1 MPRPAPRPS
10 AIGRHG
16 LVALVLLAIAGLMV
30 GVGLFTGDLLG
41 RSMRLQNR
49 LDQARERAFSIG
61 RLRLDLDEAET
72 GQRGYLLTGSAA
84 YLAPYERAARRV
96 GDDVTRLAELVRDQ
110 AWAQAGA
117 AQLQALADEKLA
129 ELRKTLDLAQRGE
142 TKAAMAIVLGGQGE
156 RTQETLRART
166 GALLEAARAERTQYQ
181 SELAATR
188 SDLLTLLM
196 LATGAGFALAGL
208 TVLGLLVSRAR
219 LKASQARLR
228 EETARLGAAAAI
240 VRPGIGIFDCAGRLR
255 TKNERLALRLG
266 IDGAKVYQ
274 DMSFAELVELTEGWQ
289 PAVLARPPP
298 TTETG
303 AVAAEMRK
311 DGRVLEVWRGPMP
324 DGGQML
330 VVADITQ
337 RLEMERLARDAQ
349 KLDALGR
356 LTGGVAHDFNNLLQ
370 AVQANL
376 ELLERQLD
384 PVSPLRARLAAAL
397 AGVQRGARLT
407 RSLLAFAR
415 RQRLTPVPVDVQT
428 LVGQLMQM
436 LRDTLP
442 ATIELVFLKAP
453 ELWPVQA
460 DPEQLESALLN
471 LVLNARDAM
480 PSGGQIVVEATNL
493 AVLAPRQI
501 GADTLSRGEYVGI
514 TIRDSGIGMTEEQ
527 LARAVEPFFST
538 KGVRGSGLG
547 LSMVHG
553 FARQSRGGLDLESA
567 PGVGTTVR
575 LYLPRARGTP
585 AATIGEPAAD
595 LPLGQGETVL
605 VVEDDPAVLGA
616 VVAALHDLGYRTITA
631 ENGAAALAIL
641 QSGARPALLFSDVVM
656 PGPVGAVEMAER
668 ARRIVGPS
676 LPVVFTS
683 GYAEDALVAAGGLPP
698 GARLLAKPW
707 RTDELA
713 RRLRQALSANP
724 ARRLRVVLAEDDSLL
739 RGVVA
744 EILAADGHEVRAAG
758 SAGEALHLLDGG
770 ADVLIADLSLPDMD
784 GTHLAAQA
792 RQASPGLRVIIATG
806 HGRELGG
813 PALPH
818 VRLDKP
824 FTAVRLRD
832 ALVEAM
838 A

>member
-1 MPRPAPRPS
+1 MPQPAPRPS
-10 AIGRHG
+10 PAGRNR
-16 LVALVLLAIAGLMV
+16 LFALVLVVAAGLV
-30 GVGLFTGDLLG
+30 GAVGLFTGDLLG
-41 RSMRLQNR
+41 RSMRLQDR
-49 LDQARERAFSIG
+49 LVVVRERIFSIG

-72 GQRGYLLTGSAA
+72 GQRGYLLTASRA
-84 YLAPYERAARRV
+84 YLAPYERAVRRV
-96 GDDVTRLAELVRDQ
+96 GDDFARLADLVRNQ
-110 AWAQAGA
+110 PLVEAEA
-117 AQLQALADEKLA
+117 AQLRALAEEKLA
-129 ELRKTLDLAQRGE
+129 ELKQTLDLAQRGE
-142 TKAAMAIVLGGQGE
+142 TKAAMEIVMAGQGE
-156 RTQETLRART
+156 RIQEELRARA
-166 GALLEAARAERTQYQ
+166 GALLEATRAERAQLEAEWAAAR
-181 SELAATR
+181 SE
-188 SDLLTLLM
+188 LLTLLM
-196 LATGAGFALAGL
+196 LATGAGFSLAGL
-208 TVLGLLVSRAR
+208 TVLGLLVSRGR
-219 LKASQARLR
+219 LKASEARLR

-240 VRPGIGIFDCAGRLR
+240 VRSGIGIFDRAGRLR
-255 TKNERLALRLG
+255 IKNERLALRLG
-266 IDGAKVYQ
+266 IDAASVQQ

-289 PAVLARPPP
+289 PAVLSRPPP

-303 AVAAEMRK
+303 PVAAQMRRG
-311 DGRVLEVWRGPMP
+311 GRVVEVWRGPMP

-330 VVADITQ
+330 VVADITE
-337 RLEMERLARDAQ
+337 RLDMERLARDAQ

-376 ELLERQLD
+376 ELLERQMD
-384 PVSPLRARLAAAL
+384 RATPLRSRLAAAL

-415 RQRLTPVPVDVQT
+415 RQRLTPVPIDVQN

-567 PGVGTTVR
+567 PGVGTAAR

-616 VVAALHDLGYRTITA
+616 VVAALHDLGYGTITA

-668 ARRIVGPS
+668 ARRIVGPG

-707 RTDELA
+707 RMDELA
-713 RRLRQALSANP
+713 RRVRQAMSPNQ

-784 GTHLAAQA
+784 GMHLAAQA

-806 HGRELGG
+806 HGRDLDG
-813 PALPH
+813 PARTH

-832 ALVEAM
+832 ALAEAM

>member
-1 MPRPAPRPS
+1 MPRPALRLSP
-10 AIGRHG
+10 IGRNG
-16 LVALVLLAIAGLMV
+16 MFGLVLLAIAGLLT
-30 GVGLFTGDLLG
+30 GVGLLTGDLLS
-41 RSMRLQNR
+41 RSMRLQDR
-49 LDQARERAFSIG
+49 LDLARERIFGIG
-61 RLRLDLDEAET
+61 RLRMDLDEAET
-72 GQRGYLLTGSAA
+72 GQRGYLLTGSPA
-84 YLAPYERAARRV
+84 YLAPYERAVRRL
-96 GDDVTRLAELVRDQ
+96 DEDFARLAQLARNDPQ
-110 AWAQAGA
+110 AEVGA
-117 AQLQALADEKLA
+117 AQVRALAEGMLT
-129 ELRKTLDLAQRGE
+129 ELRQTLDLAQRGD
-142 TKAAMAIVLGGQGE
+142 TRAAMAIVMAGRGE
-156 RTQETLRART
+156 RAQEELRERA
-166 GALLEAARAERTQYQ
+166 GALLEAARAERARLEA
-181 SELAATR
+181 ELAAVR

-196 LATGAGFALAGL
+196 LATGAGFGLAGL

-228 EETARLGAAAAI
+228 EETARLVAAAAI
-240 VRPGIGIFDCAGRLR
+240 VRPGIGIFDRAGRLR
-255 TKNERLALRLG
+255 IKNERLASRLG
-266 IDGAKVYQ
+266 IDGASVRQ
-274 DMSFAELVELTEGWQ
+274 GMNFAELVELTEGWQ
-289 PAVLARPPP
+289 PPVLARPPP

-303 AVAAEMRK
+303 PVAAEMRK
-311 DGRVLEVWRGPMP
+311 DGRVVEVWRGLMP

-330 VVADITQ
+330 VVADITA
-337 RLEMERLARDAQ
+337 RLDMERLARDAQ

-376 ELLERQLD
+376 ELLERQVD
-384 PVSPLRARLAAAL
+384 QTSPLRSRLAAAL
-397 AGVQRGARLT
+397 GGVQRGARLT

-415 RQRLTPVPVDVQT
+415 RQRLTPVPVDVQN

-501 GADTLSRGEYVGI
+501 GADTLPRGEYVGI

-527 LARAVEPFFST
+527 LVRAVEPFFST

-567 PGVGTTVR
+567 PGAGTTAR
-575 LYLPRARGTP
+575 LYLPRARSAP
-585 AATIGEPAAD
+585 EAPMGEPAAD
-595 LPLGQGETVL
+595 LPLGRGESVL

-616 VVAALHDLGYRTITA
+616 IVAALHDLGYGTMTA

-641 QSGARPALLFSDVVM
+641 QSGARPDLLLSDVVM

-668 ARRIVGPS
+668 ARRIVGPG

-707 RTDELA
+707 RMDELA
-713 RRLRQALSANP
+713 RRLRQALSPNLS
-724 ARRLRVVLAEDDSLL
+724 RRLRVVLAEDDGLL

-758 SAGEALHLLDGG
+758 SAGEALRLLDGG

-784 GTHLAAQA
+784 GAHLAEQA

-806 HGRELGG
+806 HGRDLSSL
-813 PALPH
+813 ALPH

-832 ALVEAM
+832 ALAEAM